1 MSNISEIA
9 LIFFNLEKKED
20 IEGFLNEIMT
30 STELKDLSLRWEL
43 MKKIKNGI
51 SQRKIASELGISL
64 CKITRGSKILK
75 NSNSVSNKIL
85 KNMEKE

>member
-9 LIFFNLEKKED
+9 SIFFNLEKKED
-20 IEGFLNEIMT
+20 IEDFLNEIMT

-51 SQRKIASELGISL
+51 SQRKIASELKISL

-85 KNMEKE
+85 KNMEK